1 MKKGKKRYTKKDVLK
16 HAFATFALIVL
27 VILFGYIIL
36 NAEWLRPRINELSAS
51 YISLKNQSTT
61 DILKINNL
69 RKLTDKKGMSN
80 RNSTFKTFQV
90 TGQKKLNYQI
100 VLYHLGKKIDE
111 EYIKYYLLNDRGNTF
126 GGNLKEQTDTK
137 DGGKIIYEG
146 TIEEGKNWNLKMWV
160 DNDYKDSI
168 NNVSY
173 EIRIKT
179 VR

>member
-1 MKKGKKRYTKKDVLK
+1 MKKGKKRYTKKDV
-16 HAFATFALIVL
+16 FQQSIITFFLVSL

-61 DILKINNL
+61 DLLKINNL
-69 RKLTDKKGMSN
+69 RKLTDEKGMSN

-90 TGQKKLNYQI
+90 TGQKGLRYQI
-100 VLYHLGKKIDE
+100 VLYHLGNKIDE
-111 EYIKYYLLNDRGNTF
+111 KYIKYYLLNDRGKKVE
-126 GGNLKEQTDTK
+126 GNVKESQETK
-137 DGGKIIYEG
+137 DGGRIIYEG

-160 DNDYKDSI
+160 DKEYQEEI
-168 NNVSY
+168 NNISY

-179 VR
+179 S